1 MIDYCK
7 LEEWFKGRHGWLQDA
22 ARRLLQNGELN
33 PADIDQLTILCKKE
47 AGVDI
52 DPDNQLQATG
62 IPEGTLVHEAKS
74 FDLRIVTIKDLQGI
88 NALAPR
94 KPLEFG
100 DGNLTIVYGPNGSG
114 KSGYVRILKHAC
126 GARHIGKILSNVYA
140 EAPAA
145 QGCKIVYTVNG
156 ERKEPAWLIN
166 DGIMPDLSMVEVY
179 DSDCGEVYINEENEV
194 AYEPKLLGFFQE
206 LVKISDSVGSKIDT
220 EIKEQISKKD
230 VMPQNYINTGSWKWY
245 SNLNHQTSKEEMQ
258 KWCNLTNE
266 DENLL
271 AELKARLSEP
281 NPKDKALSLRKQ
293 KEHISILASELQRS
307 VDLLSPDKCSVYI
320 TAKKDAQAKRHAAS
334 VDAQRVFEKS
344 PVSGVGT
351 ESWRLLWEQA
361 RAFSEKEAYK
371 EIPFPNIAESSHCV
385 LCQQPLEATAKVRL
399 RSFEEFVKGGIE
411 KAAEEAELKLSGL
424 QKQLDNFPTE
434 DNLILRIDSSGVT
447 DEDLCHR
454 ILNLYYTFEQR
465 KATLLT
471 TDEPEKFNAPIDI
484 GIIESLNA

>member
-1 MIDYCK
+1 MINYRK
-7 LEEWFKGRHGWLQDA
+7 LEDWFKGRPAWLQDA

-52 DPDNQLQATG
+52 KPDRQLQAIG
-62 IPEGTLVHEAKS
+62 IPEGTLGHEAKS
-74 FDLRIVTIKDLQGI
+74 FDLRLVAMKDLQGI

-140 EAPAA
+140 EAPAS
-145 QGCKIVYTVNG
+145 QRYKIIYMVNQ
-156 ERKEPAWLIN
+156 ERKESAWLID
-166 DGIMPDLSMVEVY
+166 DGIISDLSAVEVY

-194 AYEPKLLGFFQE
+194 AYEPKLLGFLQE
-206 LVKISDSVGSKIDT
+206 LVKISDIVSGKIDT
-220 EIKEQISKKD
+220 EIREQISKKD
-230 VMPQNYINTGSWKWY
+230 AMPQNFINTGAWKWY
-245 SNLNHQTSKEEMQ
+245 SNFNHQISKEEIQ

-266 DENLL
+266 DATLL

-281 NPKDKALSLRKQ
+281 NPKDKALLLRKQ
-293 KEHISILASELQRS
+293 KEHISLLASELQSS

-320 TAKKDAQAKRHAAS
+320 ATKKDAQAKRQAAS
-334 VDAQRVFEKS
+334 VDAQKIFEKKS

-371 EIPFPNIAESSHCV
+371 KIPFPNTAEGSHCV
-385 LCQQPLEATAKVRL
+385 LCQQPLEANAKIRL
-399 RSFEEFVKGGIE
+399 RSFDDFVKGGIE
-411 KAAEEAELKLSGL
+411 KAAEEAEIKLSGF
-424 QKQLDNFPTE
+424 QRQLDNFPTE
-434 DNLILRIDSSGVT
+434 ESLILRIDSSGVT
-447 DEDLCHR
+447 EENLCHR
-454 ILNLYYTFEQR
+454 ILNFYFALEQR
-465 KATLLT
+465 KAELLRQMRQ
-471 TDEPEKFNAPIDI
+471 KGSVRRLI
-484 GIIESLNA
+484 